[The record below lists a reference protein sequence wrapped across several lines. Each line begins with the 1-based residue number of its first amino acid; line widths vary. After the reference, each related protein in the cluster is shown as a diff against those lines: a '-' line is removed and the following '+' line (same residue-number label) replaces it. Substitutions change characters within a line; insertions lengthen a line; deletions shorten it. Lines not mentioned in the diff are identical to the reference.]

1 MESFIAR
8 FSYPKYK
15 LLDSSAPGFVGR
27 WFKKSLGENTC
38 MVTLND
44 GSAFHFLTD
53 GADSVNV
60 DFLHVTPSTVP
71 YFSYSI
77 DGSDPIRQL
86 ITEPTVILP
95 DNGMHVVC
103 IRADGLTE
111 SVGKWDKELGFALKG
126 VNVNRG
132 KLVGIA
138 PQNKVIAFFGDSITE
153 GVNVFGVGGNSD
165 VNSATHA
172 YPYYCT
178 RILKATEYNVGYG
191 GSGICKPG
199 SFNTFINAIDYLSEA
214 RAVDTD
220 FRPDV
225 IVVNHGTNDQK
236 YTELEFESGL
246 RKALDRLLT
255 KYDGIPTF
263 YMIPFSQR
271 RAEIIRRICK
281 EYGDGI
287 HVIET
292 AAWDIPLTDNLH
304 PNVIGS
310 ENAGEQLAKSL
321 KAILGEEF
329 FNK

>member
-15 LLDSSAPGFVGR
+15 LLNSSSLGFVGR
-27 WFKKSLGENTC
+27 WFSKSIGDIPC

-53 GADSVNV
+53 GADSVDVN
-60 DFLHVTPSTVP
+60 FIHVTPTTIP

-77 DGSDPIRQL
+77 DGAEPIRQL
-86 ITEPTVILP
+86 ITNPKITLP
-95 DNGMHVVC
+95 DNGKHTVC

-111 SVGKWDKELGFALKG
+111 SVGKWDKELGFALKS
-126 VNVNRG
+126 VNVNNGR
-132 KLVGIA
+132 LVGII

-191 GSGICKPG
+191 GSGICKSG
-199 SFNTFINAIDYLSEA
+199 SFNTFIHAIDYLSET
-214 RAVDTD
+214 RKVDD
-220 FRPDV
+220 SFRPDV

-236 YTELEFESGL
+236 YTATEFESGL
-246 RKALDRLLT
+246 RKALDRLVN
-255 KYDGIPTF
+255 KYVGIPIF

-271 RAEIIRRICK
+271 RAEVIRKICG
-281 EYGDGI
+281 EYGDVI
-287 HVIET
+287 DVIET
-292 AAWDIPLTDNLH
+292 ASWDIPLTDNLH

-310 ENAGEQLAKSL
+310 QNAGEQLAKIL
-321 KAILGEEF
+321 KTNLGEDF
-329 FNK
+329 FNN